1 MKRFRVEHK
10 NYEKPPIIVTLH
22 QPPYE
27 NENILYK
34 TGYKEKDCIISELTT
49 NNTLDLSDYKS
60 IDNEHDEAENS
71 LMGKKVPKKPKNKKG
86 KK

>member
-10 NYEKPPIIVTLH
+10 DYDKPPITVTLH

-34 TGYKEKDCIISELTT
+34 TKWNEKDVTITEIIMNFEG
-49 NNTLDLSDYKS
+49 
-60 IDNEHDEAENS
+60 EE
-71 LMGKKVPKKPKNKKG
+71 
-86 KK
+86 